1 MSKVAKVLFPDGKLC
16 VIKEVEAYCEQVVEI
31 ADKTIR
37 LMEKAKDFCE
47 NPTALVFNVEER
59 DDDIFMP
66 MKSRKVVGNLPTALC
81 KDLMRELLIKG
92 YYDFSDTVGMKI
104 VNNCQDKIPASFSY
118 YCPTGWGITEC
129 SNILVNPIF
138 SNPATQPCGELVKP
152 KTNAEED
159 MWDYEDY
166 EEEGDDEEWGDYD
179 E

>member
-47 NPTALVFNVEER
+47 N
-59 DDDIFMP
+59 
-66 MKSRKVVGNLPTALC
+66 PTALC

-152 KTNAEED
+152 KTDAEED

>member
-66 MKSRKVVGNLPTALC
+66 MKSRKVEYSGRFYPACPVMETGDSGLKETVIPVSGNH
-81 KDLMRELLIKG
+81 
-92 YYDFSDTVGMKI
+92 
-104 VNNCQDKIPASFSY
+104 
-118 YCPTGWGITEC
+118 
-129 SNILVNPIF
+129 
-138 SNPATQPCGELVKP
+138 
-152 KTNAEED
+152 
-159 MWDYEDY
+159 
-166 EEEGDDEEWGDYD
+166 
-179 E
+179 